1 MATPHLNRY
10 GLGNDAI
17 ITAGSPPA
25 LIARQGDV
33 HIAVCGPFDRAS
45 AGYRDSSDL
54 FIDLTSAPV
63 RLLAP
68 PRSVYDDVRRVLLD
82 HGLTR
87 GRERSRRGQL
97 GLVGAIEAVV
107 RETAGGSR
115 EGPRLA
121 REARIA
127 RHLRELAG
135 TANLGAW
142 VDTGDR
148 SLDDVLQLLTFA
160 AAVYPED

>member
-1 MATPHLNRY
+1 MAMMGER
-10 GLGNDAI
+10 
-17 ITAGSPPA
+17 
-25 LIARQGDV
+25 
-33 HIAVCGPFDRAS
+33 DRDPM
-45 AGYRDSSDL
+45 RDHDTMFGSDL

-107 RETAGGSR
+107 RETVGGSR